1 MQYYSSM
8 ISLILRFQGVNF
20 LNKQKHKKTMIFGLL
35 IVLILLFVY
44 FVAIFNSDPK
54 KNVPVSVT
62 VAAVKQQD
70 VPVYLNALGTV
81 TPENVVNVTTQI
93 DGILTQVYFQDGQ
106 RVKAGEVLAE
116 VDPRIYQAQLLQYE
130 GQLER
135 DQALLE
141 NAKVDL
147 KRYQNLYKNKDVSQ
161 QTLNT
166 QQSLVI
172 QYEGAVKMDEGQL
185 QQARVNLGYC
195 QIISP
200 IDGQISIGLISA
212 GNYVQASPSMSLGV
226 ITSLNPMEVLFSLPE
241 DDFHQ
246 VSEPFN
252 AGQTLEVDVYNRDR
266 TQLLAT
272 GKLVAINNG
281 ANITT
286 GTVQYEAIIANSNN
300 ILFPNQFVN
309 VALKIKTISNAITV
323 PTEAIQQGEK
333 NPYVYRVN
341 QDQTVSMVVIK
352 PGVSYQKIT
361 VVEAGLNIG
370 DQVVTD
376 GANQLMDGV
385 KITITETAA

>member
-1 MQYYSSM
+1 M
-8 ISLILRFQGVNF
+8 ISVIIRFQGVKF
-20 LNKQKHKKTMIFGLL
+20 LNNQAYRKTIIFTLSVIVVLL
-35 IVLILLFVY
+35 AFYFLIIFKPHPNKSLS
-44 FVAIFNSDPK
+44 VA
-54 KNVPVSVT
+54 VT

-81 TPENVVNVTTQI
+81 TPENSINVTTQI

-116 VDPRIYQAQLLQYE
+116 VDPRIYQAQVLQYE

-172 QYEGAVKMDEGQL
+172 QHEGAVKMDEGQL

-200 IDGQISIGLISA
+200 VDGQISIGLISA

-246 VSEPFN
+246 VSVPFN
-252 AGQTLEVDVYNRDR
+252 AGQTLEVDVYNRDKS
-266 TQLLAT
+266 QLLAT

-286 GTVQYEAIIANSNN
+286 GTVQYEALFANPSN

-309 VALKIKTISNAITV
+309 VALKIKTISNAMTV

-333 NPYVYRVN
+333 NAYVYRVN

-352 PGVSYQKIT
+352 PGVNYKDIT
-361 VVEAGLNIG
+361 VIDSGLNIG
-370 DQVVTD
+370 DQIVTD
-376 GANQLMDGV
+376 GANQLIDGA